1 MKFDL
6 TQFGINIGLV
16 ISGFFGSLIT
26 ARKGR
31 SLKEQVVSV
40 VGGTMG
46 ANYLTPL
53 VLNWMSLPDS
63 AGHGAAFLIGF
74 GGLKTIEVLFEKFT
88 KKVSQ

>member
-53 VLNWMSLPDS
+53 VLNC
-63 AGHGAAFLIGF
+63 
-74 GGLKTIEVLFEKFT
+74 
-88 KKVSQ
+88 